1 MKVAAMKYLL
11 LLLFVLLFPSLAQ
24 ATIDP
29 DPDQIGVYF
38 DLEAETSCIDAD
50 VNVPFDAY
58 IIITNPTSEVSAF
71 AFSLCLDV
79 QPGMEVLIFRLSHGW
94 PVECGI
100 DIHPVIYDEC
110 EGGIIRG
117 CSEPLPA
124 GPGGMVVL
132 TEQYML
138 LADMLVEFRLGPT
151 YAYDSAGSIV
161 ETPPYYAGPDEEII
175 PLGISSGDPALP
187 VAQVNGDCRVVPVE
201 NATFGRVKG
210 LYR

>member
-1 MKVAAMKYLL
+1 MKYLL
-11 LLLFVLLFPSLAQ
+11 LISFVLLFPPLAL
-24 ATIDP
+24 ATVDP

-38 DLEAETSCIDAD
+38 DLEAETTCVATIQ
-50 VNVPFDAY
+50 NVPFDAY

-79 QPGMEVLIFRLSHGW
+79 QPGMEGLIFRLSHGW
-94 PVECGI
+94 PIGCGI
-100 DIHPVIYDEC
+100 DINPVIYDGC
-110 EGGIIRG
+110 EDGFIRG

-124 GPGGMVVL
+124 GPGGVVVL

-151 YAYDSAGSIV
+151 YAYDSTGAVV
-161 ETPPYYAGPDEEII
+161 ETPPHYAGPDGEII

-187 VAQVNGDCRVVPVE
+187 VAQINGDCSVVPVE